1 MQVTKEEV
9 VQYAK
14 GWDAERQVT
23 YKRDEKHKDVI
34 YPAVLEVDGEEGC
47 DFLTQLMLLLKDS
60 MGLSGF
66 TYSMGVRDNS
76 FTTTLA
82 LHPNNPEMIHQGSD
96 AKDGKWGRII
106 FVSNAAREA
115 LEKLV
120 FATKPQDKTT
130 TIEI

>member
-1 MQVTKEEV
+1 MQVTKEDV
-9 VQYAK
+9 VQYVK
-14 GWDAERQVT
+14 GYDAERQVT

-47 DFLTQLMLLLKDS
+47 NFLTQLMLLLKNS
-60 MGLSGF
+60 MGLAGF

-82 LHPNNPEMIHQGSD
+82 QHPNNPDMIHQGSN
-96 AKDGKWGRII
+96 AKDGNWGRII

-115 LEKLV
+115 LEKIV
-120 FATKPQDKTT
+120 FETKSQDQS
-130 TIEI
+130 IAI

>member
-1 MQVTKEEV
+1 MQVTKEDV
-9 VQYAK
+9 IQYAK
-14 GWDAERQVT
+14 GGNADRQVT

-34 YPAVLEVDGEEGC
+34 YPAVLEFDGEEGC
-47 DFLTQLMLLLKDS
+47 NFLTQLMLLLKDS
-60 MGLSGF
+60 MGLAGF
-66 TYSMGVRDNS
+66 TYSTGVRDNS

-82 LHPNNPEMIHQGSD
+82 LHPNNPEMIHQGSN

-120 FATKPQDKTT
+120 IATKSQDQS
-130 TIEI
+130 IAI